1 MSEIQRQDAC
11 VIQGTRVK
19 AGEYVFY
26 GPLGLKPVH
35 SLPAEF
41 PQRVQKFRFL
51 AMTTQVE
58 TASNHIEAAVDVKGL
73 LMPKKI

>member
-1 MSEIQRQDAC
+1 MLD
-11 VIQGTRVK
+11 
-19 AGEYVFY
+19 

-35 SLPAEF
+35 SLPTEI

-51 AMTTQVE
+51 PKATQVE
-58 TASNHIEAAVDVKGL
+58 TALNPLEVATVGKGL